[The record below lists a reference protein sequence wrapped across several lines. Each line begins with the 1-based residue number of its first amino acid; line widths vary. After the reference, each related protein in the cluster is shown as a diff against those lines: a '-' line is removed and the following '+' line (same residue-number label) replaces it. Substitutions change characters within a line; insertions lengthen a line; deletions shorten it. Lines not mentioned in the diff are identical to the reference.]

1 MTVVTQLQPRY
12 PASLAAGVLLL
23 LLAPWLASSAAAF
36 YAGGVTLSFIALSLV
51 ILYHVS
57 RRVPG
62 GSKLSG
68 ARTSPTLPF
77 DAHLRPRARPRLA
90 RV

>member
-1 MTVVTQLQPRY
+1 M
-12 PASLAAGVLLL
+12 L

-62 GSKLSG
+62 GSKLAG
-68 ARTSPTLPF
+68 ACRTLP
-77 DAHLRPRARPRLA
+77 
-90 RV
+90 